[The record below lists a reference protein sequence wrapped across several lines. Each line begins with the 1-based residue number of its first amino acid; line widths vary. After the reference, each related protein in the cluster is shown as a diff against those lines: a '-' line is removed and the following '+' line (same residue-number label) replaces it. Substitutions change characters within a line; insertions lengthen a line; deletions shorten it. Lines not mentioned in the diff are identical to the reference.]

1 MIKEEFAKEAMDMYA
16 TNDPLVA
23 DDKEILEEEIKHQ
36 KNKIVPQSHI
46 DKRQHRNVRKTQ
58 SQSQM

>member
-23 DDKEILEEEIKHQ
+23 DDKEILEEEIKH
-36 KNKIVPQSHI
+36 
-46 DKRQHRNVRKTQ
+46 
-58 SQSQM
+58 